1 MIATAVVVTEE
12 TELVDVFATALMESV
27 SATVLVCA
35 GVAES
40 ATAKLMEVLVVAA
53 VGVPET
59 TPVLADKDSPAGS
72 VPLATDQVYGALP
85 PLAASVV
92 VYATPT
98 CPAGSVVVVMAMD
111 CGCTAE
117 TDPRALPPSLPLP
130 PPQPV
135 TMNVMTITKTK
146 ENGQLTD
153 LGAGFDTDTVEPNG
167 NL

>member
-1 MIATAVVVTEE
+1 VIATAVVVTEE

-72 VPLATDQVYGALP
+72 V
-85 PLAASVV
+85 
-92 VYATPT
+92 
-98 CPAGSVVVVMAMD
+98 VVVMAMD